1 MVFSQPK
8 HSSMRFL
15 FFWLIGSSHASL
27 DALGAPALHNSRLFQ
42 HPARVVTLQQASRLP
57 ISVYIDSNGG
67 NIAAMESL
75 WKLLKIAN
83 QDAADPCRIVTVVTT
98 RAASAAAD
106 LLSSGDY
113 AIALPHSTILYHGS
127 RIFRDLP
134 LTVETTSMLAHALRM
149 TNETYAMELVR
160 KIESRLMFRFLL
172 SRGEFDGIRAKNRR
186 KPLSD
191 AECFLTHISGSLSNR
206 AKKLFETARERAG
219 RYEKLLEKVKRIRVS
234 RNVAQ
239 TEAKR
244 IKAVVDFEV
253 ESNKSNKDWTFHG
266 GGLTRLQDDFF
277 LLSEHLDSSQ
287 SDRLNRLCTQW
298 GKFAISTAAAEEIE
312 RAPEADRDRLLI
324 EKVRPLL
331 EPLWAFFVALCH
343 ALQEGENELT
353 ATDAFWLGLIDEVMG
368 ERSLT
373 SLRLIVEYR
382 PDPPAPPAPAPAP
395 PAPDLP
401 VPDAGG

>member
-1 MVFSQPK
+1 
-8 HSSMRFL
+8 
-15 FFWLIGSSHASL
+15 
-27 DALGAPALHNSRLFQ
+27 
-42 HPARVVTLQQASRLP
+42 
-57 ISVYIDSNGG
+57 
-67 NIAAMESL
+67 
-75 WKLLKIAN
+75 
-83 QDAADPCRIVTVVTT
+83 
-98 RAASAAAD
+98 
-106 LLSSGDY
+106 
-113 AIALPHSTILYHGS
+113 
-127 RIFRDLP
+127 
-134 LTVETTSMLAHALRM
+134 
-149 TNETYAMELVR
+149 
-160 KIESRLMFRFLL
+160 
-172 SRGEFDGIRAKNRR
+172 
-186 KPLSD
+186 
-191 AECFLTHISGSLSNR
+191 LSNR
-206 AKKLFETARERAG
+206 AQKLFETARERAG

-234 RNVAQ
+234 KNVAQ

-244 IKAVVDFEV
+244 IKAVVDFKV

-298 GKFAISTAAAEEIE
+298 GKFAISTAATEEIE

-395 PAPDLP
+395 PLLSCRPPMPAADRTHFTARALSS
-401 VPDAGG
+401 